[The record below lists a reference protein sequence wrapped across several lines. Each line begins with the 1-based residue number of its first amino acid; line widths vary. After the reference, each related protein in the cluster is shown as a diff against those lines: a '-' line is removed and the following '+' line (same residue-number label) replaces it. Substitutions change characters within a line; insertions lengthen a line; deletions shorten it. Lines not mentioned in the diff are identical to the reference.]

1 MHMRGLPEGFSKP
14 LYSTIPLGRSGRSRT
29 PLRPEWCSEPRFRPP
44 CSHPNGCWTG
54 HASSER
60 AAANARPERAPPAAA
75 TWVATALP
83 PARIRQASTP
93 ARPHCYSS
101 IPFVSALYILAHTH
115 TVCRPR

>member
-29 PLRPEWCSEPRFRPP
+29 PLPPECGSDMNIRALR
-44 CSHPNGCWTG
+44 SHPNGCWTG

-60 AAANARPERAPPAAA
+60 AAANARPERALPAAA

-93 ARPHCYSS
+93 ARPH
-101 IPFVSALYILAHTH
+101 
-115 TVCRPR
+115 